1 MARLGL
7 LGYAY
12 GWILSVLEVPQPL
25 KFRAYFYRSGDPD
38 LCITKSKSAARMA
51 SVLLPPSKLQVIS
64 ALLESQNIS
73 SLTKKIIESVR
84 KIGLRLIYF
93 GFWYLMVNTAKLD

>member
-25 KFRAYFYRSGDPD
+25 KFLAYFDRSGDPD
-38 LCITKSKSAARMA
+38 PPITGKSKSAAR
-51 SVLLPPSKLQVIS
+51 S
-64 ALLESQNIS
+64 ALALATITE
-73 SLTKKIIESVR
+73 KR
-84 KIGLRLIYF
+84 
-93 GFWYLMVNTAKLD
+93 